1 MKFGEYLMED
11 TAKQTIIRVP
21 KDQAAFVYFILES
34 HEGLC
39 FYSTLDH
46 EKGQLYRDI
55 DIKGSTDFQAD
66 VDHILETLSK
76 SFNVQFLKKETILDL

>member
-39 FYSTLDH
+39 FYSTLSSSLGTH
-46 EKGQLYRDI
+46 YRDI
-55 DIKGSTDFQAD
+55 EINYTFK
-66 VDHILETLSK
+66 LEKELSYVINQLSK
-76 SFNVQFLKKETILDL
+76 KASIQFIKNSI